1 MFQLVL
7 LAALLLPPGA
17 PDVTQSEWRLVASRF
32 IHLRQQGTDAPYILL
47 GERYLDSTSQ
57 NEAEFRRDINVVGS
71 PVVVVAW
78 GRADSPDWESF
89 LIDRGYVVC
98 VNKIHVIPVAPKAT
112 GQWYDLFGPEGD
124 ACRTLSA
131 A

>member
-1 MFQLVL
+1 MF

-17 PDVTQSEWRLVASRF
+17 PDVTQPEWRLVASKF
-32 IHLRQQGTDAPYILL
+32 IYIRQQGADAPYILL
-47 GERYLDSTSQ
+47 AERYLDSTSQ
-57 NEAEFRRDINVVGS
+57 NEAEVRRDINVEGS
-71 PVVVVAW
+71 PVVVAAW
-78 GRADSPDWESF
+78 GRADASDWERF
-89 LIDRGYVVC
+89 LIDRGYIVC
-98 VNKIHVIPVAPKAT
+98 INKTHVIPAAPKVT